1 MCVMAV
7 LLGLSVEFP
16 LVVVHNREEDFARG

>member
-1 MCVMAV
+1 V